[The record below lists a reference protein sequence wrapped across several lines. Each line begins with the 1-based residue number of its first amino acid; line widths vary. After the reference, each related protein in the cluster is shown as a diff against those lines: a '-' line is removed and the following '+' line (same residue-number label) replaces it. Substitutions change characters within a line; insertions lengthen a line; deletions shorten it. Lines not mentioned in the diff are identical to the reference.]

1 MMKKKTT
8 GQQRMQP
15 SYEMWWMGGNQ
26 TEAPLKCLKIQNSNV
41 NLYINF
47 YYYYFLCLIML
58 LGWVVRLLDVLFY
71 WIYRYCGHGNAVFV
85 VFLVNLRWFYAYVLQ
100 LIWNVCAIGKI
111 FDFQNAVY
119 LSYVHESLALPCKVS
134 YMVKSAWIWFN
145 NLTMIELIP
154 SYVHNTRI

>member
-1 MMKKKTT
+1 MMKKKNNGPTT
-8 GQQRMQP
+8 HAAVLWNVVDGWKP
-15 SYEMWWMGGNQ
+15 DGGTFEML
-26 TEAPLKCLKIQNSNV
+26 ENSEFKRESIHKF
-41 NLYINF
+41 LLLF
-47 YYYYFLCLIML
+47 FLCLIML